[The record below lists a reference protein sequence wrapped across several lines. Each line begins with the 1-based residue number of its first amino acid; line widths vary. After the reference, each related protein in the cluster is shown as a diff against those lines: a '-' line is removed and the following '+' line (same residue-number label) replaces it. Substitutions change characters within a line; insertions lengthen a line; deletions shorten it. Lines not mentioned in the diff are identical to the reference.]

1 MIKTDYLHVEID
13 EEADEI
19 EFKSY
24 VLLIGYSRSIGI
36 CGLLWNHVEVGD
48 ACNYEAIRYTIQ
60 QHNVLKH
67 VHTSKRVQI
76 GGRDMLWGYL
86 YAS

>member
-48 ACNYEAIRYTIQ
+48 ACNYEAIRYTM
-60 QHNVLKH
+60 
-67 VHTSKRVQI
+67 S
-76 GGRDMLWGYL
+76 
-86 YAS
+86 